1 MVAAPQTPWS
11 KQDGWLT
18 CLAKAA
24 EQAPAAGKSPIRRML
39 LPPADDHRQHKAS
52 TELRLPRPSA
62 PGTPSS
68 AAAAPLSHASHRAAL
83 QSSDSL
89 SLPGADDGPLHGA
102 NLPHGVAAFGPGD
115 REALARASEGGQTDV
130 VDGAGAMEAEGADA
144 ACSVEVS
151 LSQRGIGV
159 GDIRAVPD
167 GSITHSA
174 GDAPAAAGE
183 RLEKKRRKR
192 IAHTTESPP
201 LSPPGAFG
209 RAVFGRK
216 KRVCNPS
223 SLPQLCRDCKRRL

>member
-1 MVAAPQTPWS
+1 
-11 KQDGWLT
+11 
-18 CLAKAA
+18 
-24 EQAPAAGKSPIRRML
+24 
-39 LPPADDHRQHKAS
+39 
-52 TELRLPRPSA
+52 
-62 PGTPSS
+62 
-68 AAAAPLSHASHRAAL
+68 
-83 QSSDSL
+83 
-89 SLPGADDGPLHGA
+89 
-102 NLPHGVAAFGPGD
+102 
-115 REALARASEGGQTDV
+115 V

-183 RLEKKRRKR
+183 RLEKRKR

-223 SLPQLCRDCKRRL
+223 SLPQLCRACKRRL